1 MRTLGSILKASVVAG
16 LLAGAI
22 VSGFHTLLIEPVIEH
37 AIDLE
42 EQHSQSHGEA
52 HAEPVV
58 DRPTQRWGLV
68 LGFIVYGAIWGLL
81 LGVLL
86 YLTQSWRPATW
97 SLARYGVLL
106 AVLLGW
112 SVAWLP
118 FLKYPANP
126 PGVGDPETVG
136 YRQALYLAFIGLS
149 VVGTALALGLFRLL
163 HRPTEASAPGRDR
176 GLWVIVGYVI
186 YTAVIYAVFPANPDP
201 VEMPADL
208 VRTFRLIAFAGLIVF
223 WLSLAGVFSWFARDW
238 SSVEAE
244 GGQLLH
250 HRPR

>member
-22 VSGFHTLLIEPVIEH
+22 VSGFHALLIEPVIDR
-37 AIDLE
+37 AIALE
-42 EQHSQSHGEA
+42 EQHSQGHGEA

-68 LGFIVYGAIWGLL
+68 LGFIVYGAIWGVL

-86 YLTQSWRPATW
+86 YLTQDWRPTTW
-97 SLARYGVLL
+97 SLVRYGVVL

-112 SVAWLP
+112 SVAWFP

-126 PGVGDPETVG
+126 PGVGEAETVG
-136 YRQALYLAFIGLS
+136 YRQALYIGFIGLS
-149 VVGTALALGLFRLL
+149 VVGTALALGVFRLL
-163 HRPTEASAPGRDR
+163 SRPAGASEPGRGR
-176 GLWVIVGYVI
+176 GLWVMAGYVI
-186 YTAVIYAVFPANPDP
+186 YAVAIYAGLPATPDP

-208 VRTFRLIAFAGLIVF
+208 VWTFRLISFAGLIVF
-223 WLSLAGVFSWFARDW
+223 WISLAGVFGWFARAP
-238 SSVEAE
+238 SPA
-244 GGQLLH
+244 LA
-250 HRPR
+250 PR

>member
-22 VSGFHTLLIEPVIEH
+22 ISGFHALLIEPVIDR
-37 AIDLE
+37 AIALE
-42 EQHSQSHGEA
+42 EQQSQPHGAA

-86 YLTQSWRPATW
+86 YLTQGWRPATW
-97 SLARYGVLL
+97 SLGRYGCVL

-112 SVAWLP
+112 SVAWFP

-126 PGVGDPETVG
+126 PGVGDADTVA
-136 YRQALYLAFIGLS
+136 YRQVLYVGVIGLS

-163 HRPTEASAPGRDR
+163 NRPTGAPTHGRVR
-176 GLWVIVGYVI
+176 WLVAAACYVL
-186 YTAVIYAVFPANPDP
+186 YAVALYAALPTNPDP

-208 VRTFRLIAFAGLIVF
+208 VRTFRLISFAGLLLF
-223 WLSLAGVFSWFARDW
+223 WVSLAGLFGWFARDT
-238 SSVEAE
+238 SPA
-244 GGQLLH
+244 LA
-250 HRPR
+250 PP